1 MALFSP
7 LVFDA
12 SRGLPTGLAPTDIL
26 WAPGGIQIE
35 TGVGFYGAPLL
46 TTQPVLDSN
55 WANLLD
61 QICLGLGGTGLFAD
75 SRPEGWDDGLQNLV
89 DLGDVGP
96 YEPGRL
102 IIGGVAGWQQLDQ
115 PAITPNVIQV
125 PTAHAGTTE
134 INPVNGLPVRQLA
147 YSPILTYGPT
157 PPPTTPQIGALWVDT
172 TTSRLQ
178 VWNGDRWQ
186 PVLGTGVNA
195 LVDLLAAGRKGQ
207 LMLSDGAG
215 GALLLEAATARTGA
229 ALVLD
234 SAGQHGYAELLYTAR
249 QAPWSNGAS
258 AFDGQRPAGVSQAI
272 WCNTTP
278 GAEAIGFWDESA
290 HLWRQT
296 PVSSPVLQQ
305 LAGLRAELTDGDLL
319 SVAGG
324 QIVRLGAGSAGHSLT
339 AVDGR
344 PVWRQRFHQAETA
357 PTTAVDGDI
366 WLESSSGVIAIR
378 DQNQWVPFS
387 GTPRYRAINS
397 TGAAIAAGTP
407 LVAANGWSLADTS
420 TASGALVGVALEA
433 AAAGAPV
440 AVAIGGV
447 VALPVSS
454 WAVVCGS
461 LGGLETGADYY
472 LSAERSGQ
480 ISTIRPATGAIGVGT
495 ALSATQLLI
504 RTLVG
509 AQPAAAVRSGSSAPT
524 AQTAGELWWNDSAQ
538 RLEVS
543 VAVASGLE
551 WRPAIDL
558 PGGSSALVDPAA
570 DLGKVVADL
579 EVIDWAPDPRAAA
592 IRMFYADGTTGDLRI
607 RGAGGT
613 VVTMSD
619 NHTMVIDSASSPAPD
634 GGGGGGGHLPAG
646 GNEGDVLTWLS
657 GAGVWNPL
665 DLDDGIYL

>member
-12 SRGLPTGLAPTDIL
+12 SRGLPTGLAPTDVL

-46 TTQPVLDSN
+46 TAQPVLDGN
-55 WANLLD
+55 WASLLD

-115 PAITPNVIQV
+115 PAITANVIQV
-125 PTAHAGTTE
+125 PTAHAGTAE

-157 PPPTTPQIGALWVDT
+157 PPPTTPQVGALWVDT

-207 LMLSDGAG
+207 LVLTNGAG
-215 GALLLEAATARTGA
+215 GARLLEPATTKTGA
-229 ALVLD
+229 VLVLD
-234 SAGQHGYAELLYTAR
+234 AAGQPNYAELLYTAR
-249 QAPWSNGAS
+249 QAPWGNGAS
-258 AFDGQRPAGVSQAI
+258 AFDAPRPAGVGQAI

-278 GAEAIGFWDESA
+278 GAETIGFWDESA

-296 PVSSPVLQQ
+296 PVGNPVLQQ
-305 LAGLRAELTDGDLL
+305 LAGLRAQLTDGDLL

-324 QIVRLGAGSAGHSLT
+324 EIVRLGAGSAGQSLT

-344 PVWRQRFHQAETA
+344 PVWRQRFHQAEAA
-357 PTTAVDGDI
+357 PTAAVDGDI
-366 WLESSSGVIAIR
+366 WLEINSGVISIR
-378 DQNQWVPFS
+378 DQDRWVPFN
-387 GTPRYRAINS
+387 GTPRYRAVNN
-397 TGAAIAAGTP
+397 TGAAIPAGTP
-407 LVAANGWSLADTS
+407 LVAANGWSLADAS

-433 AAAGAPV
+433 AASGAPV
-440 AVAIGGV
+440 SVAIGGV
-447 VALPVSS
+447 VTLPVNS
-454 WAVVCGS
+454 WTLICGK
-461 LGGLETGADYY
+461 LGGLEAGADYY
-472 LSAERSGQ
+472 LSAERSGR
-480 ISTIRPATGAIGVGT
+480 ISTIRPAVGAIGVGT
-495 ALSATQLLI
+495 ALSPTQLLI
-504 RTLVG
+504 RTLAG
-509 AQPAAAVRSGSSAPT
+509 EQPAAAVRSGSSAPV
-524 AQTAGELWWNDSAQ
+524 AKAAGELWWNESAQ

-543 VAVASGLE
+543 IAAAGGLE
-551 WRPAIDL
+551 WRPAVDL
-558 PGGSSALVDPAA
+558 PSGTSALVDPAA

-579 EVIDWAPDPRAAA
+579 EVIDWIQDPRSAGL
-592 IRMFYADGTTGDLRI
+592 RMFYADGNIGDLRI

-634 GGGGGGGHLPAG
+634 GGGNELPAG
-646 GNEGDVLTWLS
+646 GNEGDVLTWLN

-665 DLDDGIYL
+665 DLDEGIYL

>member
-12 SRGLPTGLAPTDIL
+12 SRGLPTGLAPTDVL

-46 TTQPVLDSN
+46 TSQPVLDGN
-55 WANLLD
+55 WASLLD

-75 SRPEGWDDGLQNLV
+75 SRPEGWDDGLQGLI

-125 PTAHAGTTE
+125 PTAHAGSTE
-134 INPVNGLPVRQLA
+134 IHPITGLPLRQLA

-157 PPPTTPQIGALWVDT
+157 PPPTTPQVGALWVNT
-172 TTSRLQ
+172 TLARLQ

-186 PVLGTGVNA
+186 SVLGAGVNA
-195 LVDLLAAGRKGQ
+195 LVDVLAVGGRGQ
-207 LMLSDGAG
+207 LLLSDGAG
-215 GALLLEAATARTGA
+215 GAQLLAAGPAKAGA
-229 ALVLD
+229 SLVLD
-234 SAGQHGYAELLYTAR
+234 SAGQPAYAELLFTGR
-249 QAPWSNGAS
+249 QAPWGNGAS
-258 AFDGQRPAGVSQAI
+258 AFDGQRPAGVGQAI

-278 GAEAIGFWDESA
+278 GAEAIGFWDEAA
-290 HLWRQT
+290 HLWRQA
-296 PVSSPVLQQ
+296 PVNSPVLQQ
-305 LAGLRAELTDGDLL
+305 LSALRAELVDGDLL
-319 SVAGG
+319 SVAGN
-324 QIVRLGAGSAGHSLT
+324 QIVRLGVGSAGQSLT

-344 PVWRQRFHQAETA
+344 PVWRQRFCQAATA
-357 PTTAVDGDI
+357 PTAALDGDI
-366 WLESSSGVIAIR
+366 WLESGSGVIAIR
-378 DQNQWVPFS
+378 DNGQWVPFS
-387 GTPRYRAINS
+387 GTPRYRALNS
-397 TGAAIAAGTP
+397 TGAAITAGTP
-407 LVAANGWSLADTS
+407 LVAANGWSLADAT
-420 TASGALVGVALEA
+420 TTTGALVGVALES

-440 AVAIGGV
+440 QVAIGGV
-447 VALPVSS
+447 VSLPVSA
-454 WAVVCGS
+454 WAMVCGNS
-461 LGGLETGADYY
+461 GGLEAGADYY

-480 ISTIRPATGAIGVGT
+480 ISTLCPAKGAVGVGT

-504 RTLVG
+504 RTLAG
-509 AQPAAAVRSGSSAPT
+509 EQSAAAVRTSSAAPV
-524 AQTAGELWWNDSAQ
+524 AAAAGELWWNESQQ

-543 VAVASGLE
+543 VAAAGGLE
-551 WRPAIDL
+551 WRPAAGL
-558 PGGSSALVDPAA
+558 PSGSSALVDPAA
-570 DLGKVVADL
+570 DLAKVVADL

-592 IRMFYADGTTGDLRI
+592 IRMFYADGTVGDLRI

-634 GGGGGGGHLPAG
+634 GGGGGQLPAG
-646 GNEGDVLTWLS
+646 GNEGDVLTWIA
-657 GAGVWNPL
+657 GAGIWAPL
-665 DLDDGIYL
+665 DLDDGTYL